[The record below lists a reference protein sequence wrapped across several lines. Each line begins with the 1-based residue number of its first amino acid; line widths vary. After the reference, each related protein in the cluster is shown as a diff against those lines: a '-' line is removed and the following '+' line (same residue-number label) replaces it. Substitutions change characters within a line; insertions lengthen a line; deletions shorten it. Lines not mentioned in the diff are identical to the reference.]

1 MTRPFLIALVCV
13 GAFCFTTDSR
23 ASGDVLEIRATYM
36 WAGLA
41 PTWPHNT
48 FSITCSTD
56 PECTVNGRFLE
67 GRPPLTDP
75 KVCGRSVQ
83 TRVPKALVQALP
95 DAAQTDLKAVPKP
108 VEVIGHTD
116 DYPRWDVQ
124 IRLSSGSIR
133 LLNTSNTG
141 PKGTW
146 NVQQSGRWSVQQTD
160 VFGRAFKAM
169 LEPILKSVKGACPAR

>member
-1 MTRPFLIALVCV
+1 MSRQLLIPLVCI
-13 GAFCFTTDSR
+13 GAFCFTTDTN
-23 ASGDVLEIRATYM
+23 ASGDVLEVRVTYT

-41 PTWPHNT
+41 PTWPQNT
-48 FSITCSTD
+48 FLITCSSN
-56 PECTVNGRFLE
+56 PECTVNAVLRE

-75 KVCGRSVQ
+75 KRCERSVQ
-83 TRVPKALVQALP
+83 TSVPKKLVQVLP
-95 DAAQTDLKAVPKP
+95 DAAQADLKAVPKP
-108 VEVIGHTD
+108 VEQIGHTD

-124 IRLSSGSIR
+124 IRRSSGSTR

-146 NVQQSGRWSVQQTD
+146 NVQQSGRWAVQQSD

-169 LEPILKSVKGACPAR
+169 LEPILKNLKSACPTR